1 MLELIAL
8 ICGVVLT
15 IWQPIEARKV
25 AGGWTRP
32 RFRGTRDEFR
42 VAYRRQLTLFLWLG
56 VFIAT
61 ANIGMGAL
69 LEDDPAR
76 RIARFVTAAVWL
88 GVAASSFVSR
98 RIVDGAPR

>member
-15 IWQPIEARKV
+15 VWQPIEARRV

-32 RFRGTRDEFR
+32 RFRGTREEFL
-42 VAYRRQLTLFLWLG
+42 VAYRRQLTMFLWLG
-56 VFIAT
+56 VVIALL
-61 ANIGMGAL
+61 NIGMSL
-69 LEDDPAR
+69 VLEDEPAR

-88 GVAASSFVSR
+88 GVAGSAFLSR
-98 RIVDGAPR
+98 RIAEAAPR

>member
-8 ICGVVLT
+8 LAGVVLT
-15 IWQPIEARKV
+15 VWQPIEARRV

-32 RFRGTRDEFR
+32 RFRGTREEFLL
-42 VAYRRQLTLFLWLG
+42 AYRRQLTMFLWLG
-56 VFIAT
+56 VVIAVL
-61 ANIGMGAL
+61 NIGMGVL

-88 GVAASSFVSR
+88 GVAASGFVSR
-98 RIVDGAPR
+98 RIADAAPR